1 MNSYIDMHCDTLQRT
16 FTQGASS
23 LYDGEG
29 MQSIKLMQE
38 AKTNVSVLCRVLPA
52 KRCSICRWN
61 H

>member
-38 AKTNVSVLCRVLPA
+38 AKQMCQFFA
-52 KRCSICRWN
+52 CSSRQEMF
-61 H
+61 HMQMEH